1 MYAIEFETKT
11 IDGMIP
17 IPKQYTEINDDESI
31 RVIILKEDSDKEDL
45 KLYKDSELFQID
57 KKALEES
64 LDDYKQNGDKNFVSQ
79 NEYHKQMDNYKKDL
93 IAKYANH

>member
-17 IPKQYTEINDDESI
+17 IPEKYKEINDDESI
-31 RVIILKEDSDKEDL
+31 RVIILKKESNKKEL
-45 KLYKDSELFQID
+45 ELYKDSEQFQID
-57 KKALEES
+57 KKSIQES
-64 LDDYKQNGDKNFVSQ
+64 LDDYKQNGDKNFISQ
-79 NEYHKQMDNYKKDL
+79 DEYHKQMDSYKKDL